1 MQKNDISLNNVKRHY
16 DFDPGHKY
24 RTMDYGQNRFLNMIN
39 NSVLPKPD
47 EPTQDQIFK
56 VEDNFYCEEKF
67 IVLATDIP
75 TNAIK
80 INVGSR
86 DIWVYASSCIGL
98 VNQK

>member
-47 EPTQDQIFK
+47 EPTQD
-56 VEDNFYCEEKF
+56 
-67 IVLATDIP
+67 
-75 TNAIK
+75 
-80 INVGSR
+80 
-86 DIWVYASSCIGL
+86 
-98 VNQK
+98 